1 MLYYNDMTYK
11 AFYNKIIALLP
22 SADLRAA
29 VKNGNH
35 VFSETDLLKFI
46 DDYAPSFNKKIELF
60 DLAAEVFSDKE
71 TKYHAKKLAEHCRK
85 TYDYFATPSD
95 DAVYVIQSR
104 SSFDGGRCVETLVNK
119 TLDDALVT
127 LQTCARRDK
136 RDMSEGEFYKY
147 EIKKHST
154 VCVRKYNDSYVA
166 ELCSCK
172 WDPKLGIVSIDNW
185 GMKNEFGVDCN
196 TCKRKHVCLQSHEVK
211 YPAFLQPYDLVAYKT
226 DGFTPIEY
234 NKYGTAIRHT
244 DIAYGVLCCDMTR
257 DDNNISSYV
266 VCLDSKCVKERRAD
280 EKTEDGYHMIYF
292 DHDHPQYAELYK
304 PNRDEVPNSIYA
316 DYLYAVDELKKI
328 DTLASTTMGSG
339 HPNDDDLPKT
349 HFMNLAS
356 EPFRLIESGQKTV
369 EVRLYDEK
377 RQAIKRDDKI
387 VFYFCECV
395 DNIITARVTG
405 LKRFNTFIELM
416 QSDLF
421 ERTGFNWT
429 PEQAAQSMYEYYTP
443 EQEKKYGV
451 LAIEIELLNDEQSN
465 DGE

>member
-1 MLYYNDMTYK
+1 MRYK
-11 AFYNKIIALLP
+11 TFYNKIIALLS

-46 DDYAPSFNKKIELF
+46 DGYAPSFNKKIELF

-85 TYDYFATPSD
+85 VYDYFATPSD
-95 DAVYVIQSR
+95 DAVYVIHSR
-104 SSFDGGRCVETLVNK
+104 SSFDGGHCVETLVNK

-154 VCVRKYNDSYVA
+154 VCMRKYNDSNIG
-166 ELCSCK
+166 EICSCK
-172 WDPKLGIVSIDNW
+172 WDSKLGIVSIDDW
-185 GMKNEFGVDCN
+185 GIKNEFGVDCN
-196 TCKRKHVCLQSHEVK
+196 TCKRKHVCLDSHEVR
-211 YPAFLQPYDLVAYKT
+211 YPPFLRPYDLVAYKT

-234 NKYGTAIRHT
+234 NKYGIAIRHT
-244 DIAYGVLCCDMTR
+244 DVAYGVLCCDMTR

-266 VCLDSKCVKERRAD
+266 VCLDSKYVKERRAD
-280 EKTEDGYHMIYF
+280 EKTEDGDYLIYF

-304 PNRDEVPNSIYA
+304 PNRDEVPDSIYA

-328 DTLASTTMGSG
+328 DMLASNTMYGG
-339 HPNDDDLPKT
+339 HPFDEEYPKT

-356 EPFRLIESGQKTV
+356 EPFRLMESGQKTV

-387 VFYFCECV
+387 VFSFCEYV
-395 DNIITARVTG
+395 DNIITARVIG

-421 ERTGFNWT
+421 ERTGFNGT
-429 PEQAAQSMYEYYTP
+429 SEQAAQAMYKYYTP

-451 LAIEIELLNDEQSN
+451 LAIEIELLND
-465 DGE
+465 

>member
-1 MLYYNDMTYK
+1 MTYK
-11 AFYNKIIALLP
+11 SFYNKVIAMLP

-46 DDYAPSFNKKIELF
+46 NDYAPSFDKKIELF
-60 DLAAEVFSDKE
+60 DLAAKVFSDKD

-85 TYDYFATPSD
+85 AYDYFATPSD

-104 SSFDGGRCVETLVNK
+104 SSFDGGRYVETLVNK

-154 VCVRKYNDSYVA
+154 ACVRKYNDTNVG
-166 ELCSCK
+166 EICSCK

-196 TCKRKHVCLQSHEVK
+196 TCKRKHVCLDSHEVK

-226 DGFTPIEY
+226 DGFIPIEY

-266 VCLDSKCVKERRAD
+266 IALDSKYVKERRAD
-280 EKTEDGYHMIYF
+280 EKTDDGDYKIYF
-292 DHDHPQYAELYK
+292 DHDHPQYAALYK
-304 PNRDEVPNSIYA
+304 PNRDEVPDSIYA

-328 DTLASTTMGSG
+328 DMLASTTTDGG
-339 HPNDDDLPKT
+339 HSFDEDYPKT
-349 HFMNLAS
+349 HFMSLAA
-356 EPFRLIESGQKTV
+356 EPFGLIKDGKKTV

-377 RQAIKRDDKI
+377 RQTIKRDDKI
-387 VFYFCECV
+387 VFSFCECV

-405 LKRFNTFIELM
+405 LKRFNTFLELM

-421 ERTGFNWT
+421 ERTGFNGYT
-429 PEQAAQSMYEYYTP
+429 PEQAAQSMYNYYTP
-443 EQEKKYGV
+443 EQEKQYGV
-451 LAIEIELLNDEQSN
+451 LAIEIELLND
-465 DGE
+465 